1 MPFEHVVVHIPHSS
15 VFIPEDYRST
25 IVLDDETLSRE
36 IIAMTDAFCDELFGW
51 DEEFPVRIL
60 CPVSRLICDVER
72 FRSDQDECCAQKG
85 QGLMYLRGVD
95 YKKIRDY
102 DETLRN
108 RILAEFY
115 DPHHARLTAA
125 VDQALETCGRCT
137 ILDGHSFS
145 SSLPVLPISLFD
157 LPDFCIGTDRFHT
170 PPALRTAM
178 AEACREHG
186 YSVKINF
193 PYSGTITPMKHYG
206 TDNRVLSVM
215 VEVNRKLYLNE
226 RTMTK
231 SDGFEK
237 TKEMCR
243 VLMETAARFGEGKT
257 TEEIWRP

>member
-15 VFIPEDYRST
+15 VSIPEDYRST
-25 IVLDDETLSRE
+25 IALDDETLSRE
-36 IIAMTDAFCDELFGW
+36 IIAMTDAFCDELYGW
-51 DEEFPVRIL
+51 DEEFPARIVF
-60 CPVSRLICDVER
+60 PVSRLVCDVER
-72 FRSDQDECCAQKG
+72 FRNDQDEPCAQKG
-85 QGLMYLRGVD
+85 QGLMYLRGMD

-108 RILAEFY
+108 RILAELY

-125 VDQALETCGRCT
+125 VDQALEACGRCT

-170 PPALRTAM
+170 PPALRNAM

-215 VEVNRKLYLNE
+215 VEVNRKLYQNE

-257 TEEIWRP
+257 AEEVWRL